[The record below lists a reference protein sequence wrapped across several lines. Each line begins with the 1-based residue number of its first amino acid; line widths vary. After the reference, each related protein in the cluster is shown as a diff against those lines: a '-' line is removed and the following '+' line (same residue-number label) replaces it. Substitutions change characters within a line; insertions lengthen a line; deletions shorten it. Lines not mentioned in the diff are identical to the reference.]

1 LTIHEF
7 KPFGAMT
14 CCMICFKLKSD
25 PIHDLTPHV
34 TCIATSDTKDL
45 TSRITPDLDI
55 LAQPD
60 LASLSIFQPID
71 PSLPGDPGPVEG
83 ENDLICQ
90 PVSSDAI
97 VSTGCLGH
105 TCPDCKR
112 DWFHDYACEK
122 SPKHT
127 GLCIACAQ
135 QTAVIVNRPVEI
147 EQIAMTASQNLSGQ
161 ERCGIISEH
170 TSVVYLMIHDANNQL
185 KDNWQELLHEH
196 IRNMEVIMEKFKV
209 KCLNT
214 RKILTDETAKELTK
228 LSPDERA
235 QYVRDANKVQ
245 RQLKSEAANPEKKEK
260 AEAKEQAGSQ
270 KAYKK
275 MMASLLADTRTR
287 RPQATD
293 DELQKIVD
301 KKMKLYQ
308 DALESED

>member
-1 LTIHEF
+1 
-7 KPFGAMT
+7 
-14 CCMICFKLKSD
+14 
-25 PIHDLTPHV
+25 
-34 TCIATSDTKDL
+34 
-45 TSRITPDLDI
+45 
-55 LAQPD
+55 
-60 LASLSIFQPID
+60 
-71 PSLPGDPGPVEG
+71 
-83 ENDLICQ
+83 
-90 PVSSDAI
+90 
-97 VSTGCLGH
+97 
-105 TCPDCKR
+105 
-112 DWFHDYACEK
+112 
-122 SPKHT
+122 
-127 GLCIACAQ
+127 LCIACAQ

-147 EQIAMTASQNLSGQ
+147 EQIAMTGSQNLSGQ

-214 RKILTDETAKELTK
+214 RRILTDETAKELTK

-260 AEAKEQAGSQ
+260 AEAKEKADSQ